1 MCGTTKKL
9 PTSCTISPQVLT
21 VGSQPVTSG
30 SSGDVY
36 EGSLDGTSVRVKIVR
51 ESSKDDPQE
60 AIRVLRLVVSMFTAI
75 DGIYRPSSKMP

>member
-1 MCGTTKKL
+1 M
-9 PTSCTISPQVLT
+9 
-21 VGSQPVTSG
+21 
-30 SSGDVY
+30 Y

-60 AIRVLRLVVSMFTAI
+60 AIRVLRLVVSMSTAI